1 MIKIKILNPFKGR
14 NEPTFRPINIADQY
28 LLWSD
33 YSIQFTNSNDY
44 DFLFIGMDDFI
55 NKKVPLQQSI
65 DEGLEFLSNI
75 TGDYFLFDGSDST
88 SLMGAYEVFKESN
101 AIFLFKNQLLK
112 NREDYK
118 TPTAFNKWFFGNN
131 SDLDLGYDI
140 PEDVWSRIKLS
151 GYNLGNLL
159 PDYHNHFSICE
170 NKTIDV
176 CAIYQAYHKE
186 NYDHGARNDIMYTN
200 HRTGA
205 WNTLDSISSKYNI
218 HRDKLLK
225 EEYLGVL
232 YNSKIALS
240 PYGMGEVCF
249 RDFELM
255 QYGTLMLKPDMSR
268 IKTYPNPYIENE
280 TYIPVK
286 ADWSDLNEKVEE
298 ILGNYNNFHYII
310 ENFRNTFKSLYT
322 VDGVCMYW
330 YDIFCK
336 SDSVTSS
343 V

>member
-1 MIKIKILNPFKGR
+1 MIKIKIINPSTGR
-14 NEPTFRPINIADQY
+14 NEPTFRPIILPHQ
-28 LLWSD
+28 LMLWQD
-33 YSIQFTNSNDY
+33 YSVQFTNSDDY
-44 DFLFIGMDDFI
+44 DFLFIGMDNFI
-55 NKKVPLQQSI
+55 NKRVPLQQSI
-65 DEGLEFLSNI
+65 DQGLEFLSNI

-101 AIFLFKNQLLK
+101 AIYLFKNQLLK

-118 TPTAFNKWFFGNN
+118 MPTAFNKWFFGTG

-140 PEDVWSRIKLS
+140 PEHLWERIKLS
-151 GYNLGNLL
+151 GYNLGCLL
-159 PDYHNHFSICE
+159 PDYHKHFNICK

-176 CAIYQAYHKE
+176 CAIYQYEHKE
-186 NYDHGARNDIMYTN
+186 NYDHGARNDILYTN
-200 HRTGA
+200 HRRGA
-205 WNTLDSISSKYNI
+205 FNALDNISDKYTI
-218 HRDKLLK
+218 YRDRLPKH
-225 EEYLGVL
+225 EYLQVL

-255 QYGTLMLKPDMSR
+255 QYGTLMIKPDMSN

-286 ADWSDLNEKVEE
+286 PDWSDLNEKVEE
-298 ILGNYNNFHYII
+298 ILGNYDKFSYII
-310 ENFRNTFKSLYT
+310 QNFRDTFNNTYA

-330 YDIFCK
+330 YDILK
-336 SDSVTSS
+336 NVNSITTA
-343 V
+343 